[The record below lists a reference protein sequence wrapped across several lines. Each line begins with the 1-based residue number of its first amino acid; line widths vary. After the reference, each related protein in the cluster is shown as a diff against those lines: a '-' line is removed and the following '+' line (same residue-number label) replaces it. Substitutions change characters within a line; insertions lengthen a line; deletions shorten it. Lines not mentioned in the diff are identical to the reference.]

1 MADVRKMET
10 GVYATMDGR
19 VAGVVKVGGCIY
31 WFLLKFQPC
40 ILPHVL
46 YTAVCYPP
54 CENGGTCIIPGTCIC
69 PVDWQGHRC
78 EM

>member
-19 VAGVVKVGGCIY
+19 VAGVVKVGGCILV
-31 WFLLKFQPC
+31 FIKISTMHITTC
-40 ILPHVL
+40 T
-46 YTAVCYPP
+46 TAVCYPP

-69 PVDWQGHRC
+69 PVDYQGYRC